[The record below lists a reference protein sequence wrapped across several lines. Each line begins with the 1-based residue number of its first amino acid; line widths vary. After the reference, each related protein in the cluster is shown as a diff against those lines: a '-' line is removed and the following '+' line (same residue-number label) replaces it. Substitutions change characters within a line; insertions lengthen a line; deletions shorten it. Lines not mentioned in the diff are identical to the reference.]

1 MAFLS
6 SLESTCFVE
15 ICVHE
20 SHKLSSPANVS
31 RKDTKQNTG
40 IAHEQN
46 HRGVKELARAF
57 FVVGVSGKSCEN
69 GAILRL
75 STRFC
80 TCSSCSKVANSLY
93 SPTSVRR
100 KLQTLVRELKVV

>member
-1 MAFLS
+1 M
-6 SLESTCFVE
+6 E

-20 SHKLSSPANVS
+20 SYKLSSPANIS
-31 RKDTKQNTG
+31 RKDTKQTTG

-46 HRGVKELARAF
+46 HREGVMELARAF
-57 FVVGVSGKSCEN
+57 FFVGVSGKSCEN

-80 TCSSCSKVANSLY
+80 TCSSGSKVANSLY

-100 KLQTLVRELKVV
+100 KLQTLV